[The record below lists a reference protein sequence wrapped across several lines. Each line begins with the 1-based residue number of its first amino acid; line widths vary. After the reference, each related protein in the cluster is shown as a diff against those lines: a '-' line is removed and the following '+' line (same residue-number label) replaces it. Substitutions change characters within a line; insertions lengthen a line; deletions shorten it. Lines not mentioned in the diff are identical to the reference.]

1 MSANITE
8 LMRSGIG
15 RLVQE
20 TLNRYDMELKEGTYT
35 LPPELK
41 AVVKNGD
48 KVIVMPRKRREVA
61 ESMHCR
67 DCAWQRLGKKCT
79 QNQWRES
86 PYCVARPKHI
96 NGQSGYF
103 YCAPD
108 GRVACYLFK
117 SKEGEEQ

>member
-8 LMRSGIG
+8 LMRGGIG

-35 LPPELK
+35 LPPSLK

-61 ESMHCR
+61 ESKHCR

-79 QNQWRES
+79 QNQWHES
-86 PYCVARPKHI
+86 PYCVARPKRI

-117 SKEGEEQ
+117 EKEVAE